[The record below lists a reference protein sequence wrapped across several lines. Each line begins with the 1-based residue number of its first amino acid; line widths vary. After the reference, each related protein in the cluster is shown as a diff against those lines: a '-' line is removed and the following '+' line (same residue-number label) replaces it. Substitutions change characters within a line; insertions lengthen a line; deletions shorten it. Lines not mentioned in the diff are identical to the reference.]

1 MGVSLKFTMM
11 GIIKRKFAGKANIS
25 RHSNNMELSVTT
37 TVLKVL
43 ISYFDAPL
51 KVHFN
56 ILQDL
61 KFGNIFYNMFF
72 KNFLFKKQLIR
83 NLYQN

>member
-1 MGVSLKFTMM
+1 MGGSLKFLMV

-51 KVHFN
+51 KVHFD

-61 KFGNIFYNMFF
+61 KFGIIFYNMFF